1 MSKLLKLYAS
11 LHSHSTHSD
20 GVYTPAE
27 LVRVAKDEGYKA
39 IALTDHDTVTGNAEV
54 KAECERVGG
63 IESIFGVE
71 FTTHTDVLDR
81 DFHMTAYHFD
91 SEYPEMKEYLWQM
104 SERETDQT
112 RQLFSRGVE
121 IGYIKNITWEEV
133 LEYNKGVSWL
143 CNDHVFRAM
152 KAKGLITDTEY
163 PEFFETCFGKYR
175 HTIPPKYPF
184 MNAEELIPLV
194 HKAGGIILIAH
205 PHTQLDCIEYLV
217 SLGLDGIEIWNHGLD
232 GAERREALT
241 LAEKYDLFV
250 GGGSDHEGILGGE
263 YCHYEHPE
271 QTPIWYPPCTLG
283 TTEFFFEEIRD
294 VKKNPERKKI
304 FAEMLADSEIW
315 QRVK

>member
-1 MSKLLKLYAS
+1 MSRLLKHYAS

-20 GVYTPAE
+20 GVYTPTELAE
-27 LVRVAKDEGYKA
+27 VAKNEGYGA
-39 IALTDHDTVTGNAEV
+39 VALTDHDTVTGNAEMMR
-54 KAECERVGG
+54 ECAKRGLEC
-63 IESIFGVE
+63 IFGVE

-91 SEYPEMKEYLWQM
+91 PEYPEMKEYLWQM

-112 RQLFSRGVE
+112 RQLFARGVE
-121 IGYIKNITWEEV
+121 IGYLKNITWEEV

-152 KAKGLITDTEY
+152 KAKGLVTDTDY

-175 HTIPPKYPF
+175 STIPPKYPF
-184 MNAEELIPLV
+184 INAEELIDLV
-194 HKAGGIILIAH
+194 HRAGGIILIAH

-217 SLGLDGIEIWNHGLD
+217 SQGIDGMEIWSSNLD
-232 GAERREALT
+232 GAERREALA

-271 QTPIWYPPCTLG
+271 ETAIWFPPCALG
-283 TTEFFFEEIRD
+283 TTRFFFEEIRD
-294 VKKNPERKKI
+294 AKKNPDRKKI
-304 FAEMLADSEIW
+304 FAEMLADDEIW
-315 QRVK
+315 QRIR